1 MPPSSRATPEL
12 EAWVEKRGLG
22 ARMDSNCA
30 AVLADSL
37 LGSGTPAEDWVKELD
52 SLAADGPTMLNIF
65 MDAVEKKYQTEP
77 QWSRAAE
84 AAAPP
89 LPAGVIEHGG
99 KRWKV
104 LELQQDGQVALQR
117 RVKIKRADG
126 TAGSKLKQQSVP
138 LTDLA
143 PEQMKVVRKVLAAS
157 RHTTSIAE
165 GVPDA
170 SQRAEQRRAPKRA
183 KPEKRALALVAQ
195 ERGTSPAELKRYL
208 KTCGD
213 AECREIVNRMKVL
226 AAQLELPAEAEA
238 EQPAGDEPKT
248 AADPDPK
255 PPWPPVKGSAAEYE
269 DRQLEPPQ
277 WVEVT
282 VVKVD
287 HECAPPAYTVKLP
300 GGNERS
306 TEISRLRRVGGEA
319 SEPQP
324 APAPSAEEA
333 VPPELARSAPS
344 PAPAPP
350 PAEAAW
356 PGPLQDE
363 WQALY
368 AKVRDENDWAA
379 SLAFLEA
386 HPECANNR
394 TGGPT
399 GWTLLHQAAYWCAP
413 RETLQALR
421 TAGAVGAQ
429 KAQSYNQLQEGVEGR
444 TPCQIVV
451 RDEAAQERETWRAL
465 YSEIFG
471 VDLEPAAVRADGP
484 AAEAAPAAAPLNA
497 AAAQAAGFKYL
508 VCGDMCLTA
517 LSVEEVQMQPRQ
529 EGEASLS
536 QLWRLTPEHGHLQ
549 CYKSP
554 QHEQQ
559 AFFCVDIDGK
569 DTKEGAKIHLW
580 QTYIPSPQF
589 PEPATNQMWVHSG
602 EGCLESKMHGMVLQV
617 KGGPEVAAGSEL
629 ETSNKTGGQNQV
641 RDARPHPHT
650 PLLCADITY
659 VFGAVQ
665 KWQFQNQQ
673 GQGGL

>member
-1 MPPSSRATPEL
+1 MPAPEFNADDMFAFSSDDEQDPEPEPEP
-12 EAWVEKRGLG
+12 EAG
-22 ARMDSNCA
+22 AE
-30 AVLADSL
+30 
-37 LGSGTPAEDWVKELD
+37 PEPEP
-52 SLAADGPTMLNIF
+52 GP
-65 MDAVEKKYQTEP
+65 QPEP
-77 QWSRAAE
+77 QE
-84 AAAPP
+84 
-89 LPAGVIEHGG
+89 
-99 KRWKV
+99 
-104 LELQQDGQVALQR
+104 
-117 RVKIKRADG
+117 
-126 TAGSKLKQQSVP
+126 
-138 LTDLA
+138 
-143 PEQMKVVRKVLAAS
+143 
-157 RHTTSIAE
+157 
-165 GVPDA
+165 
-170 SQRAEQRRAPKRA
+170 
-183 KPEKRALALVAQ
+183 
-195 ERGTSPAELKRYL
+195 
-208 KTCGD
+208 
-213 AECREIVNRMKVL
+213 
-226 AAQLELPAEAEA
+226 
-238 EQPAGDEPKT
+238 
-248 AADPDPK
+248 
-255 PPWPPVKGSAAEYE
+255 WPPVKGSAAEYE

-287 HECAPPAYTVKLP
+287 HECAPPAYTIKLP
-300 GGNERS
+300 GGNERG
-306 TEISRLRRVGGEA
+306 TELSRLRRVGG
-319 SEPQP
+319 
-324 APAPSAEEA
+324 AEEG
-333 VPPELARSAPS
+333 VPPEPDLERSAPS

-350 PAEAAW
+350 PAEAPW

-421 TAGAVGAQ
+421 TVGAVGAQ
-429 KAQSYNQLQEGVEGR
+429 KAQSYKQLQEGVEGR
-444 TPCQIVV
+444 TPCQIEV

-465 YSEIFG
+465 YSDIFG
-471 VDLEPAAVRADGP
+471 VDLEPAVARADGP

-497 AAAQAAGFKYL
+497 EAAQEAGFKYL
-508 VCGDMCLTA
+508 VCGGMYLTA

-580 QTYIPSPQF
+580 QTYIPSAQF

-629 ETSNKTGGQNQV
+629 ETSNKTGEQNQV

-650 PLLCADITY
+650 HPPLC
-659 VFGAVQ
+659 
-665 KWQFQNQQ
+665 
-673 GQGGL
+673 